1 MQKIRQ
7 VGQLAIINT
16 TTAKKI
22 TKTTSHNFSTLRTT
36 FRLRGRDPFNQNSNR
51 SDREKWSTSKGG
63 PVFSKLLRLD
73 RTDPLSFG
81 PKFPEIL
88 VEWIAPLV
96 EWIAPYDSFVVVPGD
111 EQFQAFLL
119 LSVFGFYYFYFILLY
134 FSIIGFYRQSARYKC
149 WKDKQR
155 CLSACFNPILSKS
168 HSQPKVLL
176 KIVILAERKFWIC
189 LFYLVDV
196 LHCGG
201 GKMVSQLFHFHWC
214 SYFAKTARFWDESG
228 CFE

>member
-1 MQKIRQ
+1 MFFRGFIVALLSSWYSTEGLNLCLDDHGCCK
-7 VGQLAIINT
+7 LAVP
-16 TTAKKI
+16 
-22 TKTTSHNFSTLRTT
+22 
-36 FRLRGRDPFNQNSNR
+36 G
-51 SDREKWSTSKGG
+51 
-63 PVFSKLLRLD
+63 KLLSRKVYKRPPKMHIPERSLFVWIYGRLW
-73 RTDPLSFG
+73 
-81 PKFPEIL
+81 
-88 VEWIAPLV
+88 V
-96 EWIAPYDSFVVVPGD
+96 DSFLVASGD

-119 LSVFGFYYFYFILLY
+119 LSVFGFYYFYFILFS
-134 FSIIGFYRQSARYKC
+134 FSISSFYRQSARYKC
-149 WKDKQR
+149 WKDEQR

-214 SYFAKTARFWDESG
+214 SYFAKNARFWDECG